1 MKLRDLRTLTAAL
14 ALLLSVS
21 PQARAQGAGE
31 KGPDAGQG
39 IAFEWGVRI
48 PMRDGVKLG
57 ATVYRPKGAGPLPVV
72 FTLTPYIGDTYHER
86 AMYFARNGYVFA
98 LVDVRG
104 RGNSGGAFEPFANDA
119 RDGHD
124 AVEWLA
130 RQPWADGKVTMWG
143 GSYAGF
149 NQWATLKE
157 FPARLRAIVPVAS
170 AHPATD
176 FPFFRNI
183 YTTYN
188 IQWLTFTSGATPNAN
203 LFRESSFW
211 TEKFRE
217 LYLNH
222 RPYAELDR
230 IVGNT
235 SSHFQTWL
243 KHPTPDA
250 YWDAMAPT
258 AADYRRIDMPILS
271 ITGHYDG
278 DQRGALE
285 YYRRHMAH
293 GTAAAREKHFLIIGP
308 WDHAGTRTPRREV
321 GGLRFGERSMLD
333 MNLVHRE
340 WYDWTLKAGKKP
352 EFLQDRVAYYVVGPG
367 AENWKYAPSLDRIAR
382 ERRTLYLHS
391 DGRANDPFR
400 SGSLSAERPPPRA
413 DTPTDTYTYD
423 PLDTRPAER
432 EREEVPGHLL
442 DQREALNLDG
452 NGLVYH
458 TEPFGEATEITG
470 FLKLVAW
477 MSLDVPDTDFIVQVY
492 EIQPDG
498 TSVFLTDDMMR
509 ARYREDPRRARLVRP
524 GEINQYEFDA
534 FQFFSR
540 RVQKGSRLR
549 LVLRSPN
556 STGLQKNY
564 NSGGDVARE
573 TAKDA
578 RTAHVRLY
586 HDAARPSR
594 LEIPVVK

>member
-1 MKLRDLRTLTAAL
+1 MRDWRTLAL
-14 ALLLSVS
+14 VACLLLSVS
-21 PQARAQGAGE
+21 VRARAQSSDE
-31 KGPDAGQG
+31 KRPDAEQG
-39 IAFEWGVRI
+39 IEFEWGVKI
-48 PMRDGVKLG
+48 PVRDGAKLG
-57 ATVYRPKGAGPLPVV
+57 ATVYRPKGAGRLPVV

-104 RGNSGGAFEPFANDA
+104 RGNSEGSFEPFANDA

-124 AVEWLA
+124 VIEWLA
-130 RQPWADGKVTMWG
+130 RQPWSDGKVTMWG

-149 NQWATLKE
+149 DQWAALKE
-157 FPARLRAIVPVAS
+157 FPAHLRTIVPVAS
-170 AHPATD
+170 AHPAVD
-176 FPFFRNI
+176 FPFFKNI
-183 YTTYN
+183 FTAYD
-188 IQWLTFTSGATPNAN
+188 IQWLTYTSGATPNAN
-203 LFRESSFW
+203 LFREGAFW

-222 RPYAELDR
+222 RPYAELDK

-258 AADYRRIDMPILS
+258 IDDYKRIDIPILS

-285 YYRRHMAH
+285 YYRRHMTH
-293 GTAAAREKHFLIIGP
+293 GTPAAKEKHFLIIGP

-321 GGLRFGERSMLD
+321 GGLRFGERSLLD
-333 MNLVHRE
+333 MNKLHRE
-340 WYDWTLKAGKKP
+340 WYDWTLKSGQKP
-352 EFLQDRVAYYVVGPG
+352 EFLKDRVAYYVVGPG
-367 AENWKYAPSLDRIAR
+367 AENWKYAPSLDRVAS
-382 ERRTLYLHS
+382 ERRTLYLDS

-400 SGSLSAERPPPRA
+400 SGSLSAEKPPPRA
-413 DTPTDTYTYD
+413 DAPSDAYTYD
-423 PLDTRPAER
+423 PLDVRPAER
-432 EREEVPGHLL
+432 EDVPNFLL
-442 DQREALNLDG
+442 DQRAALNLDG
-452 NGLVYH
+452 NGLVFH
-458 TEPFGEATEITG
+458 SAPFPEATEVTG
-470 FLKLVAW
+470 VLKFVAW
-477 MSLDVPDTDFIVQVY
+477 MSLDVPDTDFAVDVY

-509 ARYREDPRRARLVRP
+509 ARYREDPRRAKAIKP
-524 GEINQYEFDA
+524 GEINEYVFDA

-564 NSGGDVARE
+564 NGGGDVSRE

-586 HDAARPSR
+586 HDHAHPSR
-594 LEIPVVK
+594 LEIPIVK